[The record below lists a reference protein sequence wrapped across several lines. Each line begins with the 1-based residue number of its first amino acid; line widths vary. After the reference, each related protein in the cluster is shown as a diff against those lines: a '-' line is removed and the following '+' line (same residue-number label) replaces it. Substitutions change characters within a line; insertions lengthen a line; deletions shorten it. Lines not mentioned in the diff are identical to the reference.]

1 MTMDKTAARPVAF
14 NRWLPYWAVLQAD
27 FVQTLGSWI
36 YRVWALVSL
45 LAAAGYILYKYGL
58 SREGG
63 ITQPASQ
70 LIADL
75 LSWSLL
81 GSVSLVV
88 VLTAGAISSER
99 GTMADSVLSR
109 GISRYQYFFGKW
121 HSRLA
126 SVLLTFLLMSL
137 ASLIASAT
145 LLHEDLSWAG
155 CAVALATV
163 ACMLAAV
170 VSCGVAVSAI
180 VNSTLLGIAVLW
192 VLLYGGGF
200 MLSLLPARYVSPDR
214 ALASLP
220 FILRGN
226 YDLDGLAKLMAGC
239 GVLSVLAALVGLF
252 HFGRRDI

>member
-1 MTMDKTAARPVAF
+1 MEAAAPKPITY
-14 NRWLPYWAVLQAD
+14 NRWLPYWAVFQAD
-27 FVQTLGSWI
+27 FAQTLGSWV
-36 YRVWALVSL
+36 YRVWVLVSL
-45 LAAAGYILYKYGL
+45 LAAAGYILYRFGL
-58 SREGG
+58 MNEGG
-63 ITQPASQ
+63 LAQPASK

-75 LSWSLL
+75 LRWSLL

-109 GISRYQYFFGKW
+109 GISRHQYFLGKW

-137 ASLIASAT
+137 AALLASAM
-145 LLHEDLSWAG
+145 LLHEDLSAMG
-155 CAVALATV
+155 CVMALAAV

-170 VSCGVAVSAI
+170 VSCGVAVSAF
-180 VNSTLLGIAVLW
+180 VNSTLLGIAILW

-200 MLSLLPARYVSPDR
+200 LLSLLPARYVSPDR

-220 FILRGN
+220 HILRGS
-226 YDLDGLAKLMAGC
+226 YDLEGLSRLMIGC
-239 GVLSVLAALVGLF
+239 AALSVVAALAGLIY
-252 HFGRRDI
+252 FGRRDI